1 MITKVHVVATLQV
14 DDRLGGEG
22 TGKILGV
29 SGIEGWAI
37 IGVFTLIWAGYYA
50 SQRDLGGGK
59 NDDSG
64 MSL

>member
-1 MITKVHVVATLQV
+1 M
-14 DDRLGGEG
+14 GGEG

-50 SQRDLGGGK
+50 SQNDLGGGK

>member
-1 MITKVHVVATLQV
+1 MRVWLASFFDSQV

-22 TGKILGV
+22 TGKVLGV

-37 IGVFTLIWAGYYA
+37 IGVFTLVWAGYYA
-50 SQRDLGGGK
+50 SQRDLGGDK
-59 NDDSG
+59 TDDSG